1 MGWRRTCCVFTLG
14 SLLFLTTPA
23 STAATEWAFK
33 SEFWPAL
40 IRAVPGI
47 TQHLTLLSEDGAG
60 MVIAIRDGGEPSP
73 ETRAKIAEIWE
84 RFEGLFDA
92 EPQREQ
98 FEVFR
103 DVTIG

>member
-1 MGWRRTCCVFTLG
+1 MYAQVTRFQIKPGQM
-14 SLLFLTTPA
+14 
-23 STAATEWAFK
+23 AAAK
-33 SEFWPAL
+33 QVRDDVDPM

-47 TQHLTLLSEDGAG
+47 KQHLTLFGEDGAG
-60 MVIAIRDGGEPSP
+60 MVIAIRDGGEPSE
-73 ETRAKIAEIWE
+73 ETRTRIAEIWA
-84 RFEGLFDA
+84 RFAGLFEA

>member
-1 MGWRRTCCVFTLG
+1 MYAQVTRFKIKPGQL
-14 SLLFLTTPA
+14 
-23 STAATEWAFK
+23 AAAKQVREDV
-33 SEFWPAL
+33 EPM

-47 TQHLTLLSEDGAG
+47 KQHLTLLDDDGAG
-60 MVIAIRDGGEPSP
+60 LVIAIRDGGEPSD
-73 ETRAKIAEIWE
+73 ETRSKIAEIWG
-84 RFEGLFDA
+84 RFEGLFEG

>member
-1 MGWRRTCCVFTLG
+1 MYAQVTRFQIKPGQM
-14 SLLFLTTPA
+14 
-23 STAATEWAFK
+23 AAAK
-33 SEFWPAL
+33 QVRDDVDPM

-47 TQHLTLLSEDGAG
+47 RQHLTLLGEDGAG
-60 MVIAIRDGGEPSP
+60 MVIAIRDGGEPSE
-73 ETRAKIAEIWE
+73 ETRTRIAEIWG
-84 RFEGLFDA
+84 RFAGLFEA